1 MICILL
7 DIIYILLMVLLTP
20 FVLYRMIAK
29 GRYRSG
35 WKERFGFVPP
45 RSSDQPC
52 IWIHA
57 VSLGEIN
64 AIGTLVKQLRKSL
77 PQYEIVISST
87 TDTGIARAKKLYSLS
102 HQVFFFPLDFS
113 FAVRRAFQRLRPRLC
128 VLMELELWHNFSVI
142 AQKHNI
148 PLVIA
153 NGRISSA
160 KGFPRY
166 KKIAPLARPMFRR
179 LALVLA
185 QDETYAERFRFL
197 GTSAEKVK
205 VVGLLKYDTSEV
217 TDKVVGVDE
226 LARSLNLSPDQML
239 WVGGSTG
246 PGEEQIIL
254 DSFQQLIQKKALKKL
269 RLIIVP
275 RKPERFDEVAKLIE
289 SRGHRLL
296 RYSRIKTGKY
306 QPTDDDDQAV
316 ILGDTLGDLRKF
328 YNLARVI
335 FVGRSLVPMGGSDM
349 MEAAA
354 LAKPVVVGPYTE
366 NFMETI
372 QKLTADGAVE
382 IVADGRQLT
391 EVTKKLLL
399 DKTVAHQMAQN
410 ARQVIVDNKG
420 ATARSVE
427 QIVKLLGCQPPL
439 GDKAIATQAI
449 KN

>member
-29 GRYRSG
+29 GRYRRG

-64 AIGTLVKQLRKSL
+64 AIGSLVKQLHKTL

-153 NGRISSA
+153 NGRISSS

-179 LALVLA
+179 LSLVLA
-185 QDETYAERFRFL
+185 QDETYAQRFRFL

-205 VVGLLKYDTSEV
+205 VVGLLKYDTAEV
-217 TDKVVGVDE
+217 TDKVGGVDE

-239 WVGGSTG
+239 WVAGSTG
-246 PGEEQIIL
+246 PDEEQIIL
-254 DSFQQLIQKKALKKL
+254 DSFQQLLREKALKKL

-289 SRGHRLL
+289 SRDHRLL
-296 RYSRIKTGKY
+296 RYSQVKAGKY
-306 QPTDDDDQAV
+306 QPTHDDDNAV

-366 NFMETI
+366 NFMETV
-372 QKLTADGAVE
+372 QKLTAAGAIE
-382 IVADGRQLT
+382 IVADGRQLIQ
-391 EVTKKLLL
+391 VTKKLLL
-399 DKTVAHQMAQN
+399 DKTAAHQMAQH
-410 ARQVIVDNKG
+410 ARQVILDNKG
-420 ATARSVE
+420 ATARTIE
-427 QIVKLLGCQPPL
+427 HITQLL
-439 GDKAIATQAI
+439 
-449 KN
+449 N